1 MSHGRSIALLPV
13 CYDIADE
20 KRLRKVHNIIK
31 GYGIPWQ
38 YSFFFCRVS
47 RMDILQMKADL
58 REAINNRD
66 DQILVLD
73 MGESLDEAVDSVDV
87 LGRPLNKPDV
97 DLVII

>member
-1 MSHGRSIALLPV
+1 MGGALRCYLV

-20 KRLRKVHNIIK
+20 KRLRKVHRIIK

-38 YSFFFCRVS
+38 YSFFFCRIS

-58 REAINNRD
+58 REAINGRD

-73 MGESLDEAVDSVDV
+73 MGESLDDAVDSVDV